1 MKRIRHFLLPLLCT
15 TLATSTL
22 SAQST
27 IYYEMEE
34 YTPTIYMIAVGET
47 LQEYDPEASK
57 QQVIDDFM
65 ETRRWG
71 FQQAHNPQFIF
82 STRNNR
88 FALGIGGI
96 VTLRTSYDFNGAM
109 GNIDF
114 IPYDIPMSRGYANRQ
129 RVMMDASTSRIFL
142 KAIINSRMLGRVHIY
157 TDMDFRGG
165 DEFSYLPRL
174 RSAYVEVGGFT
185 IGRDVTTFCDLA
197 AAPETIDFQGP
208 NAYNFAFNE
217 MIRYEHSFL
226 RNHLTV
232 GIAAEMPQVS
242 ATYGEHFSPIYQ
254 RVPDGIAY
262 IQYAWGENRS
272 SHIRASGVI
281 RDMYLHDNVNGK
293 NTTQLGWGAQFSGH
307 IDLGRWVD
315 LYMNGVYGR
324 GITPYIQDL
333 AGAPYDFAYDPSNP
347 ERMQTMPMWGWQA
360 AAQINIIPGKMWLAG
375 GYSEVRLEKH
385 NGYLS
390 DNQYHKGDYIFGNAF
405 CNLSPNFTIAVEY
418 LHGSREDMGGSK
430 SSANRVSLMARY
442 NF

>member
-333 AGAPYDFAYDPSNP
+333 AGAPYDFAYNPSNP